1 MSNGNRSC
9 TTQIHPHFKMYI
21 VKIDWFRE
29 YWIDN
34 AQDTYVHEH
43 VYVHSFDFSHT
54 QDSIVVVH

>member
-9 TTQIHPHFKMYI
+9 TTQIHPHLKMYI
-21 VKIDWFRE
+21 MKIDWFRE

-43 VYVHSFDFSHT
+43 V
-54 QDSIVVVH
+54 

>member
-21 VKIDWFRE
+21 MKINIRE

-43 VYVHSFDFSHT
+43 V
-54 QDSIVVVH
+54 